1 MKLVSHALSTCL
13 LLSLGLSPGCNDD
26 TKSTGD
32 GAVADTTPGGDLGP
46 GTDTGPGGDAT
57 PDGPVGDLGPD
68 GPRPPSKWETIQ
80 DPAPQVD
87 DHTATLLNDG
97 KVLVVGGN
105 KYDGTDDNYQA
116 KTYLYDPAS
125 KKFEDGGTM
134 NVARAEHTATLLM
147 DSRVL
152 VTGGKND
159 TDYLESTEI
168 YDPNKPAAQAWS
180 KGPDMAK
187 SRWSHTATLLQS
199 GEVLIAG
206 GFYSSGSTASI
217 VIYVP
222 SSNTWKFPSAQ
233 LNTARRCHTATL
245 LPNGKVVFTGGIQG
259 SGSIWNTD
267 YFDSIEIYDPGTGK
281 MTLSKVVMSKQRC
294 GHTATLLANGKV
306 LIVGGVCLNKCK
318 QDAKQVD
325 DIYDPSTDTIV
336 AVQHPGDLPS
346 THIAVR
352 LDDKRVLVAG
362 DTDKATA
369 AKAVAY
375 EPLKGGF
382 WTTLP
387 AMGIGRWSARA
398 AKLKDGKVL
407 VVGGVIDSNPYTYAD
422 KAELFHP

>member
-1 MKLVSHALSTCL
+1 MKRARYALPLCLVFV
-13 LLSLGLSPGCNDD
+13 LGTVTGCEDD
-26 TKSTGD
+26 TKSTDD
-32 GAVADTTPGGDLGP
+32 GSVDTTPGGEVGP
-46 GTDTGPGGDAT
+46 GDDAGPGDAT
-57 PDGPVGDLGPD
+57 PDRPTGDLGPD

-80 DPAPQVD
+80 DPSAPRVD
-87 DHTATLLNDG
+87 DHTVTLLGNG
-97 KVLVVGGN
+97 KVLIAGGN
-105 KYDGTDDNYQA
+105 TYDGTDDHYQDKA
-116 KTYLYDPAS
+116 HLYDPAS
-125 KKFEDGGTM
+125 QKFESGGTM
-134 NVARAEHTATLLM
+134 TVARGEHTATLLV
-147 DSRVL
+147 DGRVL

-159 TDYLESTEI
+159 TDYLESTELF
-168 YDPNKPAAQAWS
+168 DPTKAVAQAWS

-206 GFYSSGSTASI
+206 GFYSSGSTPSI

-233 LNTARRCHTATL
+233 LNVARRGHTATL

-259 SGSIWNTD
+259 SGSIWSTD
-267 YFDSIEIYDPGTGK
+267 YFDSIEIYDPATGK
-281 MTLSKVVMSKQRC
+281 MTLSKVTMSKQRN
-294 GHTATLLANGKV
+294 GHSATLLADGKV
-306 LIVGGVCLNKCK
+306 LIVGGVCLNDCK
-318 QDAKQVD
+318 SDAKQVD

-336 AVQHPGDLPS
+336 AVQHAGDLPS

-369 AKAVAY
+369 ARAVAY
-375 EPLKGGF
+375 EPVGGGF

-387 AMGIGRWSARA
+387 DMAIGRWSAQA

-407 VVGGVIDSNPYTYAD
+407 VVGGVKESSPYEYAD